1 MLTYQDVD
9 LIANE
14 HIDRRWRNVSLV
26 FSFPRFESNS
36 WTFTNVKSTLLVD
49 PAGQK
54 PNTLNPD
61 LVK

>member
-1 MLTYQDVD
+1 MTLLTRPKKTTRKDKLEEYERDFMSVKVTQ
-9 LIANE
+9 LPLAIL
-14 HIDRRWRNVSLV
+14 LV
-26 FSFPRFESNS
+26 
-36 WTFTNVKSTLLVD
+36 LVD

>member
-1 MLTYQDVD
+1 M
-9 LIANE
+9 
-14 HIDRRWRNVSLV
+14 IDFTQKGLYGRINVS
-26 FSFPRFESNS
+26 
-36 WTFTNVKSTLLVD
+36 TNKSSENFVD